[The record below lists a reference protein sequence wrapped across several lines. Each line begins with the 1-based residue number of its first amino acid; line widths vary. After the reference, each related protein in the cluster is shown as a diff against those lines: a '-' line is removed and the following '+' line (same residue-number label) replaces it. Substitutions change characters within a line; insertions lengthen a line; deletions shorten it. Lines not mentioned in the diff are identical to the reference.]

1 MKRRKEKRGARIWKT
16 CCNFKRS
23 HLKMSFKKA
32 VLKTFAKVT
41 GKYLLCRNLFT
52 DYLSAIAS
60 VVFEYLFLSL
70 CVSLFLSIAFFH
82 FVFFLCVC
90 VFLFYC
96 FIGKIFIHRS
106 DLGENICLVEIFK
119 TVYLTRNCS
128 LNKHT
133 ECVPPG
139 EDSKTL
145 RLYTEH
151 PCL

>member
-52 DYLSAIAS
+52 GYLSAIAP

-70 CVSLFLSIAFFH
+70 CVSLFLSIAFSH
-82 FVFFLCVC
+82 FVFFVC
-90 VFLFYC
+90 VFLFYY

-119 TVYLTRNCS
+119 TVCLPRNCS

-145 RLYTEH
+145 RLRTEH
-151 PCL
+151 PCF